1 MKEFL
6 ASLHILFERGEK
18 VLIYPEQ
25 GMWMNYRKPRPLKL
39 GSFRLAAKEKA
50 PVLPIFITLED
61 TEKTD
66 GMGLPIQAYTVH
78 ILPPILPEESLTV
91 RENTERMCR
100 KNYELWKETYESF
113 YGKKLEYTTE
123 GEVSPCST

>member
-1 MKEFL
+1 
-6 ASLHILFERGEK
+6 
-18 VLIYPEQ
+18 
-25 GMWMNYRKPRPLKL
+25 MNYRKPRPLKL

-61 TEKTD
+61 TENAD

-78 ILPPILPEESLTV
+78 ILPPIFPEESLTV
-91 RENTERMCR
+91 RENTEKMCR
-100 KNYELWKETYESF
+100 KNYELWVKTYEKF

-123 GEVSPCST
+123 GEVEPCSI